1 MMVDKICERCGK
13 NKVIFSWERHCWKC
27 QKEVEKERIQSEIT
41 EAEEGEEVD
50 TFSSDYVIC
59 PYCGNALETCYGY
72 EDFPEIYEECNHTI
86 TCPECNKKFILN
98 TSISYYYE
106 THKKGEDNE

>member
-41 EAEEGEEVD
+41 EAEEGE
-50 TFSSDYVIC
+50 
-59 PYCGNALETCYGY
+59 
-72 EDFPEIYEECNHTI
+72 
-86 TCPECNKKFILN
+86 
-98 TSISYYYE
+98 
-106 THKKGEDNE
+106 